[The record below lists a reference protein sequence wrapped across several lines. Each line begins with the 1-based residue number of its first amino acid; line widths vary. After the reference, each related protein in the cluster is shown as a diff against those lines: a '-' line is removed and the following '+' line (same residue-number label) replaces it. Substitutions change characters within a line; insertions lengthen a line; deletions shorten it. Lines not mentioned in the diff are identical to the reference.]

1 MDGPFDSHPFDNIHF
16 SPLLVR
22 PKPNGKHRVIV
33 DMSWPR
39 GGGVNACV
47 PDDKLDC
54 LHIKLAY
61 PTIDNLVAQ
70 ISKIGPHALLYKV
83 DLQRAYR
90 NLRVDPL
97 DYPALGLKWDE
108 KIYVDVALAFG
119 FKGGAS
125 FCQLCTDAVTYLM
138 STQNYWVMSY
148 LDDIIGVDVP
158 VKAHKAYY
166 SMLNLLEQLGLP
178 VNRDKISAPV
188 LKLVCLGIQ
197 VDTRTGVLSIPQE
210 KLCKIKNLCDQW
222 QNKTFT
228 TRNQLQKLLGHLI
241 YISRCIKPARLFVNR
256 MLQLLRSIPS
266 NNTKNLD
273 LGFFRDL
280 RWFTTFLDNFNGSVE
295 MHLTGVAPHY
305 NVHMDACLKGMG
317 AICNNM
323 VYYTPICASLQKL
336 CHITQ
341 LEVTNALIVLRTWGL
356 TFKNKY
362 VIIWCDNKA
371 VVEAFA
377 SYRIRDP
384 FLAAC
389 IRTI

>member
-1 MDGPFDSHPFDNIHF
+1 M
-16 SPLLVR
+16 
-22 PKPNGKHRVIV
+22 
-33 DMSWPR
+33 
-39 GGGVNACV
+39 
-47 PDDKLDC
+47 
-54 LHIKLAY
+54 
-61 PTIDNLVAQ
+61 
-70 ISKIGPHALLYKV
+70 
-83 DLQRAYR
+83 
-90 NLRVDPL
+90 
-97 DYPALGLKWDE
+97 
-108 KIYVDVALAFG
+108 DVALAFG

-188 LKLVCLGIQ
+188 SKLVCLGIR
-197 VDTRTGVLSIPQE
+197 VDAKTGLLSITQE

-266 NNTKNLD
+266 NNRKDLD

-295 MHLTGVAPHY
+295 MHLAGVAPHY

-323 VYYTPICASLQKL
+323 VYYTPICTSLQKL

-341 LEVTNALIVLRTWGL
+341 LEVANALIVLRTWGL

-362 VIIWCDNKA
+362 VIIWCDNRQLLKLLPLIESGTLFWQPVYVQYNIKLEIKHITGKSNVYA
-371 VVEAFA
+371 DILSRWPAFQFA
-377 SYRIRDP
+377 NTSPVR
-384 FLAAC
+384 FLKSC
-389 IRTI
+389 ERLLPHIL

>member
-1 MDGPFDSHPFDNIHF
+1 
-16 SPLLVR
+16 
-22 PKPNGKHRVIV
+22 
-33 DMSWPR
+33 
-39 GGGVNACV
+39 
-47 PDDKLDC
+47 
-54 LHIKLAY
+54 
-61 PTIDNLVAQ
+61 
-70 ISKIGPHALLYKV
+70 
-83 DLQRAYR
+83 
-90 NLRVDPL
+90 
-97 DYPALGLKWDE
+97 
-108 KIYVDVALAFG
+108 
-119 FKGGAS
+119 
-125 FCQLCTDAVTYLM
+125 M

-148 LDDIIGVDVP
+148 LDDIIP

-188 LKLVCLGIQ
+188 SKLVCLGIQ
-197 VDTRTGVLSIPQE
+197 VDANTGVLSIPQE

-256 MLQLLRSIPS
+256 MLQLLRSIPL
-266 NNTKNLD
+266 NNRKDLD
-273 LGFFRDL
+273 LGFFSDL

-295 MHLTGVAPHY
+295 MHLTGLAPHY
-305 NVHMDACLKGMG
+305 NVYMDACLKGMG
-317 AICNNM
+317 AICINM
-323 VYYTPICASLQKL
+323 VYYTPICTSLQKL

-341 LEVTNALIVLRTWGL
+341 LEVANALIVLRTWGL

-377 SYRIRDP
+377 SYRIRYP

-389 IRTI
+389 IHTIWWYAAVYNIKLEIKHVTGKSNIYADILSRWPAFQFANTAPVRFLQSCEWLLPHIDSMIPAFDI